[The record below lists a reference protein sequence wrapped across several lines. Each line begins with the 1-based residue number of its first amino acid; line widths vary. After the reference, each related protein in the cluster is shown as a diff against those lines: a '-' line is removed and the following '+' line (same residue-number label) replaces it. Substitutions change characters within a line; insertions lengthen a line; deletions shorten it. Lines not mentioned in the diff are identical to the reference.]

1 MSLTYNSF
9 YYPFGKGQATFDFSN
24 KIRELKEKYFKSVNK
39 GILVSLVYDQKH
51 DIYDFFFKVP
61 SEENGMN
68 ITDIFYDAII
78 EFIPNPKNK
87 VGCLNSSNLKGYDI
101 NIFSNSPG
109 FTFTFT
115 YVIKHRY
122 DAFPKCISNHYLSKV
137 ALQKAPVVRN
147 TYQLMTMEKTT
158 WWSLYHLDY
167 NGYLNKDQAKTLIN
181 KDAKISTFLKKIETQ
196 PEKLKELQEI
206 KKLTKEERDK
216 LAIKTNKEVQ
226 KVYNKPLTVGDKRL
240 IASELKHSM
249 HKSLSQSSSKN
260 ILKKNMNFTGFHF
273 HSNKKGK

>member
-1 MSLTYNSF
+1 MSLTYESF

-24 KIRELKEKYFKSVNK
+24 KIKQFKEKYFETVNK
-39 GILVSLVYDQKH
+39 SILVSLIYDQKR

-61 SEENGMN
+61 SSENGIN
-68 ITDIFYDAII
+68 ITDIFYDTIV
-78 EFIPNPKNK
+78 EFEPDKKNK
-87 VGCLNSSNLKGYDI
+87 KACENSANLKPYNI

-122 DAFPKCISNHYLSKV
+122 NAFPKCISNHYLSKV
-137 ALQKAPVVRN
+137 ALQKSPDVRN
-147 TYQLMTMEKTT
+147 SYQLMTMEKTT
-158 WWSLYHLDY
+158 WWSLFHLDY

-181 KDAKISTFLKKIETQ
+181 KENNLNKMLKRIETQ

-216 LAIKTNKEVQ
+216 LAIKKNKNIER
-226 KVYNKPLTVGDKRL
+226 VYNKPLNNTERML
-240 IASELKHSM
+240 IAKNLKKNM
-249 HKSLSQSSSKN
+249 KGSSRKN
-260 ILKKNMNFTGFHF
+260 ILKKNLNFTGFSF
-273 HSNKKGK
+273 GSNTRK

>member
-24 KIRELKEKYFKSVNK
+24 KIRELKEKYFKTVNK

-61 SEENGMN
+61 SEENGIN
-68 ITDIFYDAII
+68 ITDIFYDVVI
-78 EFIPNPKNK
+78 EFIPNKKNK
-87 VGCLNSSNLKGYDI
+87 VGCLNASNLKGYDI

-137 ALQKAPVVRN
+137 ALQQAPVVRN

-167 NGYLNKDQAKTLIN
+167 NGYLDKTQAKTLIN
-181 KDAKISTFLKKIETQ
+181 KDAKISSFLKKIETQ

-216 LAIKTNKEVQ
+216 LAVKTNKEVQ
-226 KVYNKPLTVGDKRL
+226 KVYSKPLTVTDKRL
-240 IASELKHSM
+240 IATELKHSM

-260 ILKKNMNFTGFHF
+260 ILKKNMNFSGFHF